1 MNFNQLPKPLI
12 KGHLMTAGLA
22 LALMGVNLPALAE
35 VGAVIG
41 IPTTTNAWEATRLHV
56 VDKDTNS
63 IIANANDLYL
73 KAIQKDFPEI
83 LTLTDLIGK
92 DDYYFYPKEQ
102 ADKFRADD
110 AAVIA
115 SGTFF
120 ETIEENQPLGGVLNY
135 VYVSK
140 SPQLD
145 PANKICGLRIQF
157 YNIPKP
163 GQTVIPAATNEW
175 ERTQLFV
182 IDKNTESIFLNANE
196 NYISSVQG
204 NFPDIKSVI
213 NLVGRDDFYF
223 YSSEDAVKFQADD
236 KQVMTTGQGYS
247 AIEGNQQQGGEL
259 KYIYVEK
266 NPLKN
271 AAGETFGIRATFFD
285 LPELEISEASSGKI
299 NLTWP
304 GVHSVYD
311 LQESSDLS
319 GGWTRVATEPV
330 LADGVFKVTVTASEN
345 RFFRLRKK

>member
-1 MNFNQLPKPLI
+1 
-12 KGHLMTAGLA
+12 MTAGLA

-35 VGAVIG
+35 VGKVVG

-110 AAVIA
+110 AAVIT

-140 SPQLD
+140 SPQFD
-145 PANKICGLRIQF
+145 PANKVCGLRIQF

-223 YSSEDAVKFQADD
+223 YNSEDAVKFQADD

-266 NPLKN
+266 KPLKN
-271 AAGETFGIRATFFD
+271 TAGETFGIRVTFFD
-285 LPELEISEASSGKI
+285 LPELEISGESNGKI
-299 NLTWP
+299 DLTWP

-330 LADGVFKVTVTASEN
+330 LADGMFKVTVTASGN